1 MGSRGSSPIALV
13 PGGSLALVLSAVV
26 VLLAGCGAAGDGRK
40 VEGTIVPRTGGTHGH
55 EPLSHAQM
63 EAVLEVAGWP
73 EEARSQA
80 LRVAGCESA
89 WNPGSRGDAGEWG
102 LFQIHPSHRWRFQSL
117 FGELADPL
125 SPVQNAVVARQIWAD
140 EAWEPW
146 TCQPEAGY

>member
-1 MGSRGSSPIALV
+1 
-13 PGGSLALVLSAVV
+13 
-26 VLLAGCGAAGDGRK
+26 
-40 VEGTIVPRTGGTHGH
+40 
-55 EPLSHAQM
+55 M

-80 LRVAGCESA
+80 LRVAGCESS
-89 WNPGSRGDAGEWG
+89 WNPGTRGDAGEWD
-102 LFQIHPSHRWRFQSL
+102 LFQIHPAHRWRFQSL

-146 TCQPEAGY
+146 TCQPDARY